1 MTLTNRR
8 EGKARKKKR
17 SSVAGD
23 GGDDV
28 SDYSSESE
36 SDDDDGEDKPRY
48 FILLLEAHTNLVEG
62 RRRKGSPEKATTSR
76 QEFRNAPSSPI
87 SLQSR

>member
-23 GGDDV
+23 EGDV
-28 SDYSSESE
+28 NDYSSESE

-48 FILLLEAHTNLVEG
+48 FILLLEAH
-62 RRRKGSPEKATTSR
+62 
-76 QEFRNAPSSPI
+76 
-87 SLQSR
+87 